1 MISIRVPQW
10 LANNYQD
17 VLGQLMARLTSD
29 DDDDDDFVS
38 DGCHVNWKSSR
49 TSAAATTMA

>member
-1 MISIRVPQW
+1 MISIRVPQR

-29 DDDDDDFVS
+29 DDDDDDDFVL
-38 DGCHVNWKSSR
+38 DGCHVN
-49 TSAAATTMA
+49 